1 MLLRW
6 RALAGDEFDDLGR
19 ALIAAYEEPQR
30 RYHGIGHVRWLLDET
45 ERRAPLIA
53 DRDFVAFAIWFH
65 DAIYEPGRPDNE
77 ERSAAW
83 AAAALPPGARAERIA
98 RVIRMTKDHAKGDA
112 DADEALFLDMDI
124 AILGA
129 PREVYAAYAND
140 IRAEFSHVPD
150 PLFNAGRSAFLKSQ
164 LARGRL
170 FRTDFY
176 ERELASAA
184 RHNMILELGALTVGG
199 AAGV

>member
-1 MLLRW
+1 MFQRW
-6 RALAGDEFDDLGR
+6 RALAGEELDDLGR

-30 RYHGIGHVRWLLDET
+30 RYHSIGHVRWLLDEA

-53 DRDFVAFAIWFH
+53 DCQFVGFAVWFH
-65 DAIYEPGRPDNE
+65 DAIYEPGRSDNE

-83 AAAALPPGARAERIA
+83 AEAALPPGVRTDRVA

-112 DADEALFLDMDI
+112 GADEALFLDMDI

-129 PREVYAAYAND
+129 PREVYARYAND

-164 LARGRL
+164 LARERL
-170 FRTDFY
+170 FRTDIY
-176 ERELASAA
+176 EQELAGAA
-184 RHNMILELGALTVGG
+184 RQNMILELAALKGGG
-199 AAGV
+199 AASG